1 MSDTDASGRF
11 KQVFPTL
18 IAAVGRAGSKLY
30 VDNWYGNQL
39 VKNFVANEIV
49 NAGMV
54 INKLRI
60 ATIYYSAELIAI
72 SRKVEANVDQR
83 GVSLEN

>member
-1 MSDTDASGRF
+1 
-11 KQVFPTL
+11 
-18 IAAVGRAGSKLY
+18 
-30 VDNWYGNQL
+30 

-72 SRKVEANVDQR
+72 SRKVEANVD
-83 GVSLEN
+83 